1 MTRLIVNNF
10 RSKTGSTIDFKD
22 TITANGALQWLD
34 AHGVIKVNK
43 STIDEDVTIPSRPME
58 LLLRNGNSKFW
69 QNRYYS
75 GRLEDHMTSRI
86 VVNNIQSDSGINTVT
101 FNSEV
106 SSTKFVAGQI
116 TVGDTVINSNSI
128 GIGSTSTTGR
138 NAGINTA
145 LGTIIYNGTTNR
157 IESYGP
163 EGWVTVKSLTQQGHT
178 ATGGI
183 INDRSVGSNYYR
195 THTFFNT
202 GTFSVTTLGSYTET
216 VKVLVAGGGGGGGG
230 TTTGP
235 GAGGGG
241 GGGGALKYDS
251 TYPIAAASY
260 TVTIGSGGSGGAG
273 IIQI

>member
-1 MTRLIVNNF
+1 
-10 RSKTGSTIDFKD
+10 
-22 TITANGALQWLD
+22 
-34 AHGVIKVNK
+34 
-43 STIDEDVTIPSRPME
+43 
-58 LLLRNGNSKFW
+58 
-69 QNRYYS
+69 
-75 GRLEDHMTSRI
+75 MTSRI

-128 GIGSTSTTGR
+128 GIGSTSTTT

-183 INDRSVGSNYYR
+183 INDYPKIRNYLQNSYF
-195 THTFFNT
+195 TSS

-216 VKVLVAGGGGGGGG
+216 VKVLVVGGGGGGGG

-235 GAGGGG
+235 
-241 GGGGALKYDS
+241 LV
-251 TYPIAAASY
+251 AAAVAAVPSEVKTVPFVAASLPLPLVLVVVVEQVSY
-260 TVTIGSGGSGGAG
+260 KFRSW
-273 IIQI
+273 QKRNKWW